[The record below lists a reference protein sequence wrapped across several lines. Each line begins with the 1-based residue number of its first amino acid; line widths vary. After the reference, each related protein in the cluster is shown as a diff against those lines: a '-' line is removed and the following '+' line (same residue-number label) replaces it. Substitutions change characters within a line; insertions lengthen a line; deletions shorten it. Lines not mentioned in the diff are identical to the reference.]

1 MSVKKKMQEQYTPN
15 TQDQEN
21 ATSIKL
27 LEQGFE
33 YMKSAL
39 DDIKTSITLLT
50 TKLEN
55 GFVTKEEFNVL
66 KGEVN
71 DLKDLK
77 AWGVKLVVG
86 SIIMGLLALLWS
98 QK

>member
-1 MSVKKKMQEQYTPN
+1 MQQEYTPN

-39 DDIKTSITLLT
+39 DDIKESITSLT
-50 TKLEN
+50 AKLEN
-55 GFVTKEEFNVL
+55 GFVTKEEFKTLDKRVSGL
-66 KGEVN
+66 E
-71 DLKDLK
+71 DLKSWGLK
-77 AWGVKLVVG
+77 IVVG

>member
-1 MSVKKKMQEQYTPN
+1 MSKKNNTTEYIPN

-21 ATSIKL
+21 ATSIRL

-39 DDIKTSITLLT
+39 DDIKESITILT
-50 TKLEN
+50 HKLEN
-55 GFVTKEEFNVL
+55 GFVTKEEFRAVKDDVKELQDL
-66 KGEVN
+66 KGWA
-71 DLKDLK
+71 LKI
-77 AWGVKLVVG
+77 VVG
-86 SIIMGLLALLWS
+86 TVIVALLALVIS

>member
-1 MSVKKKMQEQYTPN
+1 MSKKNSATDYTLSM
-15 TQDQEN
+15 QDQEN

-39 DDIKTSITLLT
+39 DDIKESISLLT
-50 TKLEN
+50 YKLEN
-55 GFVTKEEFNVL
+55 GFVTKEEFRSVKDDVRELQEL
-66 KGEVN
+66 KGWA
-71 DLKDLK
+71 LKII
-77 AWGVKLVVG
+77 VG
-86 SIIMGLLALLWS
+86 SVIMGLLALLWS

>member
-1 MSVKKKMQEQYTPN
+1 MIKKNSSIEYIPN

-33 YMKSAL
+33 YMKTAL
-39 DDIKTSITLLT
+39 DDIKLSINSLT
-50 TKLEN
+50 AKLEN
-55 GFVTKEEFNVL
+55 GFVTKEEFKVLEMKVKEHDDL
-66 KGEVN
+66 KGWAM
-71 DLKDLK
+71 KIII
-77 AWGVKLVVG
+77 G

>member
-1 MSVKKKMQEQYTPN
+1 MAKKNNTTEYTSN
-15 TQDQEN
+15 TQDQDN

-39 DDIKTSITLLT
+39 DDIKESITILT
-50 TKLEN
+50 NKLEN
-55 GFVTKEEFNVL
+55 GFVTKEEFKSLDKRVSGLEDL
-66 KGEVN
+66 KGWA
-71 DLKDLK
+71 LKIIVG
-77 AWGVKLVVG
+77 GV
-86 SIIMGLLALLWS
+86 IMSLLALVLS

>member
-1 MSVKKKMQEQYTPN
+1 MSEYTPN

-39 DDIKTSITLLT
+39 DDIKTSITNLT
-50 TKLEN
+50 NKLEN
-55 GFVTKEEFNVL
+55 GFVTKEEFQVVKDDVKELQDL
-66 KGEVN
+66 KGWA
-71 DLKDLK
+71 LKIVL
-77 AWGVKLVVG
+77 G
-86 SIIMGLLALLWS
+86 SVIMGLLALLWS

>member
-1 MSVKKKMQEQYTPN
+1 MQAKKNTTTRYTLD

-39 DDIKTSITLLT
+39 DDIKESITLLT
-50 TKLEN
+50 HKLEN
-55 GFVTKEEFNVL
+55 GFVTKEEFSSLDKRVAGL
-66 KGEVN
+66 E
-71 DLKDLK
+71 DLKN
-77 AWGVKLVVG
+77 WGMRLVIG
-86 SIIMGLLALLWS
+86 SVIMGLLALLWS